1 METDLQTENPELVQE
16 NPIITRSNEMDAITR
31 QHEDP
36 GSTNASDVTSS
47 NCTPVVATDSN
58 IARPSDL
65 EEQDYATRHN
75 KNIQT
80 NIEETTEAKVNN
92 PFKMEDEEDEGE
104 SLDDLG
110 PELAKMGRILARE
123 ITKSLS
129 KALIPLQHEIN
140 ELKASNQNTGNVEQW
155 HQLKDENDKLNTKVH
170 QLEIRNHKLQEK
182 LHRIEDKLVDNNL
195 LFFGISEIDGES
207 EQDRYVT
214 VLEVISSTFIGQT
227 REERMQQASNV
238 MIESLVRKGS
248 YNQRKSRPISVT
260 FTHQKDVGGILMN
273 RKYLPNGVF
282 VSKEYGEHTE
292 NERKLLKPILKAA
305 NSIKEYKQRCRMEGD
320 HIVIKGKHYNRDN
333 LNDLLAEISGF
344 KVTSKENSETIG
356 FFGELNPLSNF
367 HKCVF
372 KVDGI
377 WYHSSEQYIQHKKA
391 EYFSDRQSAL
401 RILTAESA
409 IECKQLAR
417 DIRNYDVTKWK
428 EVAESECFEGILEK
442 FNQNPHLNECLQG
455 TDQKLIVE
463 SSYDRTWGTGV
474 PLHSQEALN
483 SDHWVGDNLLGRLL
497 TNVRD
502 TLRNQIDVD

>member
-1 METDLQTENPELVQE
+1 MEADLQIENPDLVQE
-16 NPIITRSNEMDAITR
+16 NPNITRSNEMETITR

-36 GSTNASDVTSS
+36 SSTNASDATSS

-58 IARPSDL
+58 IVKSSSF
-65 EEQDYATRHN
+65 EEQECATRQN
-75 KNIQT
+75 NTQM
-80 NIEETTEAKVNN
+80 NIEETTEAKVSN

-104 SLDDLG
+104 FLDDLG
-110 PELAKMGRILARE
+110 PELAKMGRILTRE

-129 KALIPLQHEIN
+129 KALIPLQQEIN

-155 HQLKDENDKLNTKVH
+155 HHLKDENDKLNTKVH

-182 LHRIEDKLVDNNL
+182 LNQIEDKLVDNNL
-195 LFFGISEIDGES
+195 LFFGISEMDGES
-207 EQDRYVT
+207 EQDRYAI

-238 MIESLVRKGS
+238 MIESLVRKGR

-260 FTHQKDVGGILMN
+260 FTHQKDLGDILMN
-273 RKYLPNGVF
+273 RKYLPDGVF

-305 NSIKEYKQRCRMEGD
+305 NSIKEYKRRCRMEGD
-320 HIVIKGKHYNRDN
+320 PIVIKGKHYNRDN
-333 LNDLLAEISGF
+333 LNDLPAVISGF

-356 FFGELNPLSNF
+356 LFGELNPLSNF
-367 HKCVF
+367 HKCIF
-372 KVDGI
+372 KVDGT

-401 RILTAESA
+401 RILTADSA
-409 IECKQLAR
+409 MECKQLAR

-428 EVAESECFEGILEK
+428 EVAESECFEGVLEK

-474 PLHSQEALN
+474 PLHSQDALYSN
-483 SDHWVGDNLLGRLL
+483 HWVGDNLLGRLL
-497 TNVRD
+497 TSIRD
-502 TLRNQIDVD
+502 TLKNQIDVD

>member
-1 METDLQTENPELVQE
+1 M
-16 NPIITRSNEMDAITR
+16 
-31 QHEDP
+31 
-36 GSTNASDVTSS
+36 
-47 NCTPVVATDSN
+47 
-58 IARPSDL
+58 
-65 EEQDYATRHN
+65 
-75 KNIQT
+75 
-80 NIEETTEAKVNN
+80 
-92 PFKMEDEEDEGE
+92 
-104 SLDDLG
+104 
-110 PELAKMGRILARE
+110 
-123 ITKSLS
+123 
-129 KALIPLQHEIN
+129 
-140 ELKASNQNTGNVEQW
+140 
-155 HQLKDENDKLNTKVH
+155 
-170 QLEIRNHKLQEK
+170 
-182 LHRIEDKLVDNNL
+182 
-195 LFFGISEIDGES
+195 FFGISEIDGES

-248 YNQRKSRPISVT
+248 YNQRKPRPISVT
-260 FTHQKDVGGILMN
+260 FTYQKDVGGILMN
-273 RKYLPNGVF
+273 RKYLPYGVF

-305 NSIKEYKQRCRMEGD
+305 NSIKEYKRRCRMEGD

-333 LNDLLAEISGF
+333 LNDLPAEISGF
-344 KVTSKENSETIG
+344 KVTSKENSEIIG

-428 EVAESECFEGILEK
+428 EVAESECFEGILKK

-455 TDQKLIVE
+455 TDQKLIIE